1 MGIREHFKRLL
12 YETPDDANAIE
23 YLQSWWTWA
32 KIRGITNRIDELL
45 QKTGVPKFERVGVIL
60 ENRPEHIAV
69 LLKLLESKQTIVVLN
84 PLKLAQKL
92 LEDVKQLNI
101 KVIIVGATLF
111 QDKRLL
117 SKIMMNTV
125 IFELNHSGEIYS
137 IGRKLHTNNI
147 TASDIAIEILT
158 SGTTGIP
165 KQIKLSYKE
174 IENSLIASG
183 QTPRNNQLLIDSVS
197 LVSMPIFHISGLWG
211 VLSALYTGRK
221 IVLMP
226 KFVLEPWVEAIER
239 HKIRATFLVPAA
251 LHDLQSANIDP
262 AKINSLKIITSGS
275 TYCPTKLIDQ
285 ILALY
290 GIRVLMSYGATEFAG
305 AVAGWNYELHR
316 EWWTLKSGSAGKAYP
331 GIKLRI
337 TNEFGHELP
346 IGQAGFLEVCPE
358 GRISE
363 ENKCRWSRT
372 SDLANID
379 DDGFLW
385 ILGRADNMIIR
396 GGFKIQPE
404 KIKNLLETHP
414 WVNEAAIVGVP
425 DVRLNTIPVAVIET
439 NSNKYSKVN
448 ELVSLC
454 HKELLPYEIPKH
466 FLTIDKLPKTAVGK
480 INHTE
485 LLTFINNNLRN

>member
-23 YLQSWWTWA
+23 YLQSWWTWE
-32 KIRGITNRIDELL
+32 KIRAIANRLDELL
-45 QKTGVPKFERVGVIL
+45 QKTGVTKFERVGVIL
-60 ENRPEHIAV
+60 ENRPEHIAI
-69 LLKLLESKQTIVVLN
+69 LLKLLENKQTIVVLN
-84 PLKLAQKL
+84 PLKPVKKL
-92 LEDVKQLNI
+92 LEDVKQLNFR
-101 KVIIVGATLF
+101 VIIGGTTLF
-111 QDKRLL
+111 QDKILL
-117 SKIMMNTV
+117 NEIIMNTV

-137 IGRKLHTNNI
+137 IGRQLHTSHI
-147 TASDIAIEILT
+147 TDSDIAIEMLT

-165 KQIKLSYKE
+165 KQIKLSYQK

-183 QTPRNNQLLIDSVS
+183 QTPKNDQLLIDSVS

-285 ILALY
+285 ILDLY

-337 TNEFGHELP
+337 TDEFGHELP
-346 IGQAGFLEVCPE
+346 IGQAGFLEIGSE
-358 GRISE
+358 GRLS
-363 ENKCRWSRT
+363 ENKCRWNRT

-379 DDGFLW
+379 EDGFLW

-414 WVNEAAIVGVP
+414 WVNEAAVAGVP

-439 NSNKYSKVN
+439 NSNQYSKVN

-466 FLTIDKLPKTAVGK
+466 ILTIDKLPKTATGK

-485 LLTFINNNLRN
+485 LLTFINHSLSN

>member
-23 YLQSWWTWA
+23 YLQSWWTWE
-32 KIRGITNRIDELL
+32 KIRAIANRLDELL
-45 QKTGVPKFERVGVIL
+45 QKTGVTKFERVGVIL
-60 ENRPEHIAV
+60 ENRPEHIAI
-69 LLKLLESKQTIVVLN
+69 LLKLLENKQTIVVLN
-84 PLKLAQKL
+84 PLKPVKKL
-92 LEDVKQLNI
+92 LEDVKQLNFR
-101 KVIIVGATLF
+101 VIIGGTTLF
-111 QDKRLL
+111 QDKILL
-117 SKIMMNTV
+117 NEIIMNTV

-137 IGRKLHTNNI
+137 IGRQLHTSHI
-147 TASDIAIEILT
+147 TDSDIAIEMLT

-165 KQIKLSYKE
+165 KQIKLSYQK

-183 QTPRNNQLLIDSVS
+183 QTPKNNQLLIDSVS

-285 ILALY
+285 ILDLY

-316 EWWTLKSGSAGKAYP
+316 EW
-331 GIKLRI
+331 
-337 TNEFGHELP
+337 
-346 IGQAGFLEVCPE
+346 
-358 GRISE
+358 
-363 ENKCRWSRT
+363 
-372 SDLANID
+372 
-379 DDGFLW
+379 
-385 ILGRADNMIIR
+385 
-396 GGFKIQPE
+396 
-404 KIKNLLETHP
+404 
-414 WVNEAAIVGVP
+414 
-425 DVRLNTIPVAVIET
+425 
-439 NSNKYSKVN
+439 
-448 ELVSLC
+448 
-454 HKELLPYEIPKH
+454 
-466 FLTIDKLPKTAVGK
+466 
-480 INHTE
+480 
-485 LLTFINNNLRN
+485 